1 MPSLNFLIPRKWVSI
16 AFTAFSLALIPAA
29 RATPPAA
36 PHTILI
42 DGDYLARIQAEH
54 NPAILAAVRSEADK
68 ALRQQPL
75 SVTEKKDT
83 PPSGDKHDY
92 MSLATYWWPNPNTPN
107 HLPYV
112 RRDGEHSP
120 EASASEDH
128 TNFGK
133 LSTAVHA
140 LALGYYLTGDEQYA
154 KHASLLLHVWFLDP
168 RTHMNP
174 NLKYAQAIRGVNEG
188 RGIGIIDVRGFAEI
202 VDGLAMLTGSSAWT
216 PADDTAL
223 HAWMDQYFTW
233 LTTSDNGKA
242 ESNEKNNH
250 GNWYDVQA
258 SAIASYLGKTQF
270 IRDVAEQAKTK
281 RIALQIEPDGAQPL
295 EEARTNSFGYS
306 TFSLE
311 ALMKL
316 AMIAHTAGVDLWS
329 YKSPRGGSI
338 RGAVDYLSPFA
349 LKQSDWKHE
358 TISGFKPAELRND
371 LLMAAITYKAPSYE
385 AAAKSISSGDD
396 SYSALREREF
406 TLAANAGTAAR

>member
-1 MPSLNFLIPRKWVSI
+1 MPSLNFRMTSKLLS
-16 AFTAFSLALIPAA
+16 TAFMAMSLILIPAA
-29 RATPPAA
+29 SATPPTA

-42 DGDYLARIQAEH
+42 NGDYLARVQAEQ
-54 NPAILAAVRSEADK
+54 NPTILAAVRSEADK
-68 ALRQQPL
+68 ALSQQPL
-75 SVTEKKDT
+75 SVIEKQDT

-107 HLPYV
+107 HLPYI

-120 EASASEDH
+120 EASASKDH

-133 LSTAVHA
+133 LSSSVHA
-140 LALGYYLTGDEQYA
+140 LALGYYFTGDEAYA
-154 KHASLLLHVWFLDP
+154 KHASMLLRVWFLDP
-168 RTHMNP
+168 KTHMNP
-174 NLKYAQAIRGVNEG
+174 NLKYAQAIRGVNDG
-188 RGIGIIDVRGFAEI
+188 RGIGIIDVRGFGEI
-202 VDGLAMLTGSSAWT
+202 VDGLAMLAGSSAWT
-216 PADDTAL
+216 PADDSAL
-223 HAWMDQYFTW
+223 LAWMNQYFTW

-258 SAIASYLGKTQF
+258 TAIASYLGKTQF
-270 IRDVAEQAKTK
+270 IRDVAELAKTK
-281 RIALQIEPDGAQPL
+281 RIALQIEPSGAQPL

-316 AMIAHTAGVDLWS
+316 AMIAHTAGIDLWN

-349 LKQSDWKHE
+349 LKQSEWKHE

-371 LLMAAITYKAPSYE
+371 LLMAAITYQAPSYE
-385 AAAKSISSGDD
+385 AAAKSISSNED
-396 SYSALREREF
+396 SYSVLQEREF
-406 TLAANAGTAAR
+406 ILTANAGATAR

>member
-1 MPSLNFLIPRKWVSI
+1 MAS
-16 AFTAFSLALIPAA
+16 
-29 RATPPAA
+29 ATPPAA

-42 DGDYLARIQAEH
+42 DGDYLARVQAEH
-54 NPAILAAVRSEADK
+54 NPTITAAVRAEAEQ
-68 ALRQQPL
+68 ALKQRPL
-75 SVTEKKDT
+75 SVTENKDT

-128 TNFGK
+128 SNFGK
-133 LSTAVHA
+133 LSAAVHA
-140 LALGYYLTGDEQYA
+140 LALGYYITGDEAYA

-168 RTHMNP
+168 ETHMNP
-174 NLKYAQAIRGVNEG
+174 NLKYAQAIRGVNDG

-202 VDGLAMLTGSSAWT
+202 IDGLAMLAGSGTWT

-223 HAWMDQYFTW
+223 HAWMNQYFTW

-258 SAIASYLGKTQF
+258 AAIASYLGKTQF
-270 IRDVAEQAKTK
+270 VRDVAEQAKAK
-281 RIALQIEPDGAQPL
+281 RIELQIEPSGAQPL

-316 AMIAHTAGVDLWS
+316 AMIAHTAGVNLWN

-338 RGAVDYLSPFA
+338 RGAVDYLLPFA
-349 LKQSDWKHE
+349 LKQSEWKHE
-358 TISGFKPAELRND
+358 TISGFKPGELRND
-371 LLMAAITYKAPSYE
+371 LLMAAIAYHAPNYE
-385 AAAKSISSGDD
+385 AAAKSISSNDD
-396 SYSALREREF
+396 SYAVLREREF
-406 TLAANAGTAAR
+406 TLAANAEGTAR